1 MSLLDD
7 LESEMR
13 ELMALRE
20 TSPVSVLIKEQ
31 LAKKRMSRAALAAEA
46 RISLSALEK
55 GLSGQRSFSETA
67 MLRMEEVLGLA
78 LRAEQGQ
85 GQAAA
90 DELGGY
96 ARTSVSWLEGNYL
109 TLRPSSKKPDEL
121 FTYITDVTWNHERNH
136 LVFHEMARLDAAYA
150 QKGDVAVPHQTGH
163 IYFTTNRHGQHRLMV
178 MKRVVR
184 SGELFGLLLTLQQE
198 RGAHLMPVTMPVAL
212 LPVAELN
219 EPPALGAIGKNHRMY
234 DTYRA
239 VLAQVL
245 DGGYAGMLGR

>member
-1 MSLLDD
+1 MTLLDT

-13 ELMALRE
+13 AVMALRE
-20 TSPVSVLIKEQ
+20 TSPVSLLIKEE
-31 LAKKRMSRAALAAEA
+31 LAKKRMSRATLAVEA

-55 GLSGQRSFSETA
+55 GLSGRRSFSDTA
-67 MLRMEEVLGLA
+67 MVRMEEVLGIVLRPREA
-78 LRAEQGQ
+78 LSAP
-85 GQAAA
+85 
-90 DELGGY
+90 DYLGGY

-109 TLRPSSKKPDEL
+109 TIRPSSKKPDDL

-163 IYFTTNRHGQHRLMV
+163 IYFSTNRHGQHRLMV
-178 MKRVVR
+178 MKRIVR
-184 SGELFGLLLTLQQE
+184 SGELYGLLLTLQQE

-212 LPVAELN
+212 LPVASLSEA
-219 EPPALGAIGKNHRMY
+219 PGLGAISKNHRMY
-234 DTYRA
+234 DVYRA
-239 VLAQVL
+239 ELAKVI